1 LGETPFVKMVRGA
14 SLSTQCK
21 MCAAPYTQFS
31 WKAGKGLFNKTEVCG
46 SCSVVKNLCQ
56 CCLKDL
62 KYGLPA
68 ALRDSVLH
76 HMGVGGAG
84 VAPSNTS
91 DFQQRYHM
99 QQQLQLV
106 EAGRTD
112 LTEGHDASDRL
123 LRIARAAADQR
134 EATRLKHAISSVSVA
149 AKRQREQEEKPASS
163 SSHPSGDDQGFNFLL
178 PEGYEKEQ
186 TQTKEGAVSVK
197 KKTKKAKAPPPPPPG
212 PPPSSA
218 FEK

>member
-1 LGETPFVKMVRGA
+1 
-14 SLSTQCK
+14 
-21 MCAAPYTQFS
+21 
-31 WKAGKGLFNKTEVCG
+31 
-46 SCSVVKNLCQ
+46 
-56 CCLKDL
+56 
-62 KYGLPA
+62 
-68 ALRDSVLH
+68 
-76 HMGVGGAG
+76 MGVGGAG

-112 LTEGHDASDRL
+112 LTEGHAASDRL

-134 EATRLKHAISSVSVA
+134 EATHLKHAISSVSVA

-186 TQTKEGAVSVK
+186 AQTKDTTK

>member
-1 LGETPFVKMVRGA
+1 MKMVRGA
-14 SLSTQCK
+14 PLSAQCR
-21 MCAAPYTQFS
+21 MCAVPFTQFS

-62 KYGLPA
+62 KYGLPS

-76 HMGVGGAG
+76 HMDVGGAG
-84 VAPSNTS
+84 IPPSNAS
-91 DFQQRYHM
+91 DVQERYHM

-106 EAGRTD
+106 EAGRTE
-112 LTEGHDASDRL
+112 LTEGHAASDRL

-134 EATRLKHAISSVSVA
+134 EATRLRHAISSVPA
-149 AKRQREQEEKPASS
+149 AAIAKRQRPPEEIDPSEQ
-163 SSHPSGDDQGFNFLL
+163 DDKGFNFLL
-178 PEGYEKEQ
+178 PEGYEQ
-186 TQTKEGAVSVK
+186 GQAQK

-212 PPPSSA
+212 PPPPSA
-218 FEK
+218 FEN